1 MKRSYAPALAAGIGA
16 VAGLRTL
23 TAPAVLAWAAK
34 NELIQLGSSPFAALI
49 SAKASERITDFAV
62 SELIADKLP
71 FTPSRLNAAPLAS
84 RIVSGA
90 VCGATI
96 SGVMKRPLS
105 EGAIFGGLGAIVG
118 ALVGYHARKRLS
130 RQMPGLGVAVLEDAL
145 AVGGGVLITALAAR
159 EGHE

>member
-1 MKRSYAPALAAGIGA
+1 MKRSYTPVLAVGIGA

-34 NELIQLGSSPFAALI
+34 RRWIRLGNSPFATLI
-49 SAKASERITDFAV
+49 SAKASKRITDFAV

-71 FTPSRLNAAPLAS
+71 FTPSRLKAGPFAA

-96 SGVMKRPLS
+96 YGVVKQPLK
-105 EGAIFGGLGAIVG
+105 EGAVLGGFGAIAG
-118 ALVGYHARKRLS
+118 AFSGYHMRRKLS
-130 RQMPGLGVAVLEDAL
+130 RNLPELGVALLEDAL
-145 AVGGGVLITALAAR
+145 AIGGGILVTALATPD
-159 EGHE
+159 